1 MADAY
6 YSWRMRFQAPLA
18 VVTPSLDGDVLYVL
32 ARAETWFTAPRLTH
46 QLNDRSVEGVRRVL
60 SRLVAEGVVERESS
74 SHTPLYR
81 LNKEHLAAPAIVELA
96 NLREKLITRMGETMQ
111 AWSHPPRYAALFGSA
126 VGGAMRPDS
135 DLDLFLVRPHDADGS
150 WSDDVAALA
159 ATASR
164 WTGND
169 VRPLEYGEAEIEGG
183 DDPVLRDIEQSGIT
197 LSGDR
202 AWFRRALAKR

>member
-1 MADAY
+1 MGGITFDAD
-6 YSWRMRFQAPLA
+6 R
-18 VVTPSLDGDVLYVL
+18 
-32 ARAETWFTAPRLTH
+32 
-46 QLNDRSVEGVRRVL
+46 
-60 SRLVAEGVVERESS
+60 
-74 SHTPLYR
+74 
-81 LNKEHLAAPAIVELA
+81 
-96 NLREKLITRMGETMQ
+96 LREIGE
-111 AWSHPPRYAALFGSA
+111 RYGIARLEAFGS
-126 VGGAMRPDS
+126 VGRGDHHGDS